1 MVDNFSDLTYLHLMI
16 STIQEDNLEGK
27 VDFERWDSTFG
38 VKVKIYHADNGQF
51 SEQPF
56 RSSIEDANQTI
67 TFCGV
72 GYHHQNAIFE
82 IKIQTITLGY
92 TTLPLHAK
100 NIFTRFN
107 NYNVI

>member
-1 MVDNFSDLTYLHLMI
+1 MRI
-16 STIQEDNLEGK
+16 IIQDKKLAGK
-27 VDFERWDSTFG
+27 SAFEIWADTFG

-82 IKIQTITLGY
+82 IKIQTITLGD
-92 TTLPLHAK
+92 TTFLLHAI
-100 NIFTRFN
+100 NTFTRFN
-107 NYNVI
+107 NYNVIEL